1 MGGGSGVLKQVQL
14 GQTGLEVTELCF
26 GVLPCGPLQKDL
38 PEEECVSLI
47 RAALAA
53 GINFFD
59 TAESYKTQSYLGKAL
74 KGWAKPV
81 VVATKSAATS
91 YEGMQASVEKSL
103 AELDREIIDIYHL
116 HAARV
121 DENVFTE
128 RAGALECLK
137 DYKAKGKIR
146 AVGIST
152 HNVKAVRVAAA
163 RDDIDVIFPLINKV
177 GRGLLGGTVEEMI
190 AAIGEAAAA
199 GKGVYAMKALAGGHL
214 LGDLADAFTFVRE
227 IPGNQATAVGMVS
240 REELAYNVAFFAGR
254 EIPEN
259 LAGTTE
265 IKQKRILISSFCAG
279 CGTCVKTCPNGA
291 LSLQDG
297 KAVVDHSLCILCGY
311 CNPVCPEFAI
321 RLI

>member
-1 MGGGSGVLKQVQL
+1 MGEEWDVLKRVQL

-47 RAALAA
+47 RAALEA

-59 TAESYKTQSYLGKAL
+59 TAEMYKTQTYLGKAL
-74 KGWAKPV
+74 KGWEEPV
-81 VVATKSAATS
+81 VVATKSTAAT
-91 YEGMQASVEKSL
+91 YEDMQASVEKSL
-103 AELDREIIDIYHL
+103 AELDRDVIEIYHL

-121 DENVFTE
+121 DEKVFNE

-137 DYKAKGKIR
+137 DYKAKGTIK

-152 HNVKAVRVAAA
+152 HNVKAVRAAAA

-214 LGDLADAFTFVRE
+214 LGDIAAAYTFVRE
-227 IPGNQATAVGMVS
+227 IPGNQATAVGMVN
-240 REELAYNVAFFAGR
+240 RQELEYNVAFFAGR
-254 EIPEN
+254 EIPQH
-259 LAGTTE
+259 LGTPE
-265 IKQKRILISSFCAG
+265 IKQKRILISAFCAG
-279 CGTCVKTCPNGA
+279 CGSCVKACPNGA
-291 LSLQDG
+291 LSLQEG
-297 KAVVDHSLCILCGY
+297 KAVVDHSKCILCGY
-311 CNPVCPEFAI
+311 CNPVCPDFAI